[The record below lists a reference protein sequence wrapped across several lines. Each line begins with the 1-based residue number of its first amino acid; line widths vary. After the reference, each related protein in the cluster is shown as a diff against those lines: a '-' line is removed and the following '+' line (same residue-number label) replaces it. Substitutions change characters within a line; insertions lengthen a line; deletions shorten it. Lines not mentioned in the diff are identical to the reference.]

1 MGGRR
6 IRRTWRHEP
15 QSPAPRKYRRACT
28 YEAYVPEALADLDL
42 RLTGELAGVV
52 SEAEAAVQQLNALAR
67 PALAPLARLLLRTE
81 AIASSKVEGMQVSA
95 RQLARAEA
103 KMETG
108 GKAGSAATEVL
119 ANIDAMQL
127 AIGKAARALR
137 FGRRE
142 LEAIHARLME
152 RALNPVNAGR
162 IREEQNWIGGN
173 DYNPCGA
180 DFVPP
185 PPEFVTDLLED
196 LFKALN
202 DDRLPPLVQA
212 ALIHAQFETIHPF
225 HDGNGRT
232 GRALIHVVLH
242 RRGIAPDYVAPI
254 SVVLANSRDRYI
266 RKLMGYREDDITGW
280 IEHFATATTTA
291 ADLASRYLEAVAELT
306 QRWQAALGALPK
318 PPRSDAA
325 AWAVI
330 DVLPAHP
337 ILTGPVATAATG
349 RAKPRVYQAIESLE
363 QAGVLIPLSKKRR
376 NQSWEASGL
385 LPILERL
392 EAGELPEVQLP

>member
-15 QSPAPRKYRRACT
+15 QRPAPRRYRRPCT
-28 YEAYVPEALADLDL
+28 YEAYVPDALADLE
-42 RLTGELAGVV
+42 LTLEGELAGVV

-81 AIASSKVEGMQVSA
+81 SIASSKVEGMQVGA

-103 KMETG
+103 KTETG
-108 GKAGSAATEVL
+108 GTAGSAAMEIL

-127 AIGKAARALR
+127 AIDEAARAPHFR
-137 FGRRE
+137 RRE

-152 RALNPVNAGR
+152 RAPNPVNAGR

-180 DFVPP
+180 DFIPP
-185 PPEFVTDLLED
+185 PPEFVNDLLDD
-196 LFKALN
+196 LFEALD
-202 DDRLPPLVQA
+202 DDRLPPVVQA

-232 GRALIHVVLH
+232 GRALVHVVLH
-242 RRGIAPDYVAPI
+242 RRGIAPDYVPPI
-254 SVVLANSRDRYI
+254 SVVLANNRNRYI
-266 RKLMGYREDDITGW
+266 RKLTGYREDDIAGW

-291 ADLASRYLEAVAELT
+291 ADLASRYLGAVAELT
-306 QRWQAALGALPK
+306 ERWRAALEALAK

-337 ILTGPVATAATG
+337 ILTGPVAAAATG
-349 RAKPRVYQAIESLE
+349 RSKPRVYQAIESLE

-376 NQSWEASGL
+376 NQSWEAGGL
-385 LPILERL
+385 LPLLERL
-392 EAGELPEVQLP
+392 EAGDLPEVRFP